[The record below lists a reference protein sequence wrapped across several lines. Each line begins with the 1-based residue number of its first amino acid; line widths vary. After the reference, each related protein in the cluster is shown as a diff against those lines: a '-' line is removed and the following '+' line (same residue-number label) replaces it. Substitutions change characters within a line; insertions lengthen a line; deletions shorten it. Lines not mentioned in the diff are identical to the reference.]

1 MSANGLNQNINNE
14 QTLLQQLQKLQKNQY
29 NDPIRQIQSR
39 FLNFSNSTKWIF
51 YIPIGYIFRNTTKYG
66 ENLQIPINCRSVQF
80 PTFKIGSTKTAFY
93 GHGFDIS
100 TRQNLTQKG
109 LTVKYLINQNWFQ
122 YMMLL
127 KWFQM
132 EDYTYYTRESNNGI
146 NNQKE
151 YNKHGNPSNVEKVKV
166 NNSGFRSDYDLGLDL
181 YGSTQGPMIP
191 CQLYLMDNFNNRV
204 CSILFQ
210 NCWLSEISNIDLN
223 YAKTSGT
230 EIQGSFQ
237 LKFAKYSLKFNSDYL
252 KNMFKLDGIS
262 QETL

>member
-14 QTLLQQLQKLQKNQY
+14 QTLKQQIQKLQNTQF
-29 NDPIRQIQSR
+29 NDPIRQIESR

-100 TRQNLTQKG
+100 TRQNLTEKG

-127 KWFQM
+127 KWFEM

-146 NNQKE
+146 NNQKQ
-151 YNKHGNPSNVEKVKV
+151 YNKHGNPSNVEKVIV
-166 NNSGFRSDYDLGLDL
+166 DNSGFRTDYDLGLDL

-210 NCWLSEISNIDLN
+210 NCWLSEISNIDLT

-230 EIQGSFQ
+230 EIEGSFQ
-237 LKFAKYSLKFNSDYL
+237 LKFAKYSLKFDSEYL
-252 KNMFKLDGIS
+252 KKMFKLDGIS